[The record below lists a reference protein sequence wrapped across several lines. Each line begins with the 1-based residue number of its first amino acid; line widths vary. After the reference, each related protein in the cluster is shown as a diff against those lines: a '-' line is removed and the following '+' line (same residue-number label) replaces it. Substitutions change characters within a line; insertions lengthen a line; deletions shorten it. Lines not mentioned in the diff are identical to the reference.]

1 MTDVDIDRPAV
12 TALTAAVAAAGTD
25 LDDVA
30 ANAPGAVDAGLAS
43 DVVTGILATFS
54 GCGARLVTS
63 TGSLASTAEACNA
76 AYGSADA
83 AAAERFLVAGG
94 VPSAP

>member
-1 MTDVDIDRPAV
+1 MTDVDVDRSAV
-12 TALTAAVAAAGTD
+12 TALTAAVASAGND
-25 LDDVA
+25 FDGVA
-30 ANAPGAVDAGLAS
+30 ATAPGAVDAGLAS

-54 GCGARLVTS
+54 GCGARLVTA
-63 TGSLASTAEACNA
+63 TGSLASTADACNA

-94 VPSAP
+94 APSAP